1 MLTTSLS
8 QLKMVQGK
16 LQESQESLSSI
27 NTESKSKEI
36 LVPLT
41 GSVSFSIYIYTDWQ
55 SERFR
60 ALCNTDVVARM
71 LFLHYQ
77 HLGIINHNVD
87 TNLNKIAFQ

>member
-1 MLTTSLS
+1 MLTSSLS

-41 GSVSFSIYIYTDWQ
+41 GSVSFTVRVHIDWQ
-55 SERFR
+55 FEVQSS
-60 ALCNTDVVARM
+60 AILM
-71 LFLHYQ
+71 LLHDCCWYQ
-77 HLGIINHNVD
+77 HLGINH
-87 TNLNKIAFQ
+87 

>member
-1 MLTTSLS
+1 MLTSSLS

-41 GSVSFSIYIYTDWQ
+41 GSVSFRIHVYID
-55 SERFR
+55 
-60 ALCNTDVVARM
+60 
-71 LFLHYQ
+71 
-77 HLGIINHNVD
+77 
-87 TNLNKIAFQ
+87 